1 MLDDTLI
8 VKKKQLR
15 GEDGYKTF
23 SVRLRETIVNQM
35 DDIAKETGYSRNEL
49 VGIFLEYALKH
60 YKLERD

>member
-23 SVRLRETIVNQM
+23 SVRLRETIVKQM

>member
-23 SVRLRETIVNQM
+23 SVRLRETLVKQM